1 MIRKNFLGKEFEVD
15 CVGCS
20 IVEETF
26 ETPGGFIFQTNHF
39 VMHQDPE
46 IPIEGFFCISSKRH
60 FKFYYEMNSDEQK
73 ELSTLI
79 FRAREI
85 ACKINPSIEYSIIF
99 EEGSKHF
106 HIWLFPRLE
115 WMNEFPNSLSSIRDI
130 MNYSRSNQTSSDHI
144 SKILN
149 VVERAKEIVKDL

>member
-1 MIRKNFLGKEFEVD
+1 MIRKNFLGKEFEVE

-39 VMHQDPE
+39 VLHQDPE

-60 FKFYYEMNSDEQK
+60 FKYYHEMNSDEQI

-85 ACKINPSIEYSIIF
+85 ACKMNPTIEYTIII
-99 EEGSKHF
+99 EERSQHF
-106 HIWLFPRLE
+106 HVWLFPRLE
-115 WMNEFPNSLSSIRDI
+115 WMSEFPNSLSSIRDI
-130 MNYSRSNQTSSDHI
+130 MKYSRSTHSNSDNI
-144 SKILN
+144 AKILN
-149 VVERAKEIVKDL
+149 VIERAKKWSKM

>member
-20 IVEETF
+20 IVEGTF
-26 ETPGGFIFQTNHF
+26 ETPGGFIFQSNHF
-39 VMHQDPE
+39 LLHQDPE

-99 EEGSKHF
+99 EERSKHF

-115 WMNEFPNSLSSIRDI
+115 WMNEFPNSLSSIRDV
-130 MNYSRSNQTSSDHI
+130 MNYSRSNHTSSDHI

-149 VVERAKEIVKDL
+149 VVERAKEIVKDF